1 MKKVFIGW
9 SGERSKKV
17 ALELRAWI
25 PKVIQRVEPWM
36 SEQDIQPGAL
46 WLRELIGQL
55 RETHFGILALTQQN
69 MREAWIHFEAGALAN
84 SVEESFVCPYLID
97 IEKGTDL
104 TGPLTQFQAR
114 RADKEGTLAL
124 LGGINQT
131 LGESKLAET
140 TLFQT
145 FERWWTDLE
154 KVIATLPKEQVSA
167 QKRSDRELLEEIL
180 QKVRIRDRKETD
192 KPYSSWMPLTAHQ
205 LAELH
210 IANVLRALR
219 GDNIFNKSLL
229 ASDDPALEHVVQVL
243 EKLRKEPRPLEQ
255 PPKDEDK

>member
-1 MKKVFIGW
+1 MKVFIGW

-46 WLRELIGQL
+46 WLKELIGQL
-55 RETHFGILALTQQN
+55 RETRFGIVALTQQN
-69 MREAWIHFEAGALAN
+69 MRESWIHFEAGALAN

-114 RADKEGTLAL
+114 RADKEGTFAL
-124 LGGINQT
+124 LAGINQT
-131 LGESKLAET
+131 LGESKLAEN
-140 TLFQT
+140 TLLET

-154 KVIATLPKEQVSA
+154 KVIATLPKEQTGA
-167 QKRSDRELLEEIL
+167 RKRSDRELLEEIL
-180 QKVRIRDRKETD
+180 QKVRLQDRKDTNT
-192 KPYSSWMPLTAHQ
+192 PYSSWMPLTADQ

-210 IANVLRALR
+210 VANVLRALR

-229 ASDDPALEHVVQVL
+229 ATNDPALGHIL
-243 EKLRKEPRPLEQ
+243 KKLRGKQ
-255 PPKDEDK
+255 PPEDKDK